1 MNPYSNPYSDENDD
15 LSNPFQ
21 NNYNEN
27 NNNNNNDTFS
37 NTYEDKDKNN
47 NKNYSNSC
55 ENKDKGNNN
64 NKNFNLNENDEF
76 LNPFKN
82 YLNNDN
88 NNNNVKNINDN
99 NNDLSDP
106 FGKENKNDNNKPDYN
121 NPFNNNG
128 NDNEFSNPFENNEN
142 DNDNNQNNNNNEF
155 LNPFENNE
163 NNKNNDNN
171 EYSNPFEN
179 NDYNKNNDNN
189 KINNMNNDMKNDIP
203 FNPYAV
209 ENNNYNPFEENFK
222 NNPFLNNYNQNNN
235 NNNFSSQQNF
245 NNNNNNENFIDNN
258 NNYNFNN
265 DNFNNQNNNAYYQ
278 QRNNNLN
285 NQNNIFNNQN
295 FNNNINQNNQFGN
308 QSNNKVIKKS
318 VNINSS
324 NEDDIKKI
332 KAIIEKCESLYD
344 TSKTQYDNFNIRE
357 AISTLV
363 KTIKG
368 LDTLKNNINKEKQF
382 CSYLL
387 PYVKGLRD
395 KSFSTLQEY
404 RIMVYKIIPIRFRP
418 AFYKPYENPNDSLI
432 NFCSK
437 YILNKPFISFD
448 DIYESISSD
457 EIQKLKYTL
466 SSSIV
471 QAKKTGNKC
480 FLIYG
485 PKGCGKTLY
494 VHALANYI
502 GAKIAQI
509 DGIELFKIPFFAR
522 EFVKACFWGLQNNAI
537 IIYMR
542 NIEQMFSTINNFNYI
557 YDKVSSSY
565 HLNVYF
571 FASSSI
577 NRYNL
582 PKQVV
587 DKFQFFQCV
596 KPIDN
601 NHKSDYIR
609 FIGTKIGIEIKVN
622 EQNLNK
628 FVMENLYNFTNED
641 IFDIIRNAI
650 GIKKQSSPPDDEN
663 WVYREGLYE
672 DDLYKALGSVN
683 GSLTQEIR
691 NSYYI

>member
-21 NNYNEN
+21 NNFNEN

-37 NTYEDKDKNN
+37 NPYEDKDNNN
-47 NKNYSNSC
+47 NKNYSNSY

-82 YLNNDN
+82 YLNDD

-106 FGKENKNDNNKPDYN
+106 FGKENKNDNNKPAYN
-121 NPFNNNG
+121 NPFNNNNS

-142 DNDNNQNNNNNEF
+142 DNDNNQNNNNNNEF

-179 NDYNKNNDNN
+179 NDYKKNNDNN
-189 KINNMNNDMKNDIP
+189 KINNKNNDMKNDIP

-235 NNNFSSQQNF
+235 NFSSKQNF
-245 NNNNNNENFIDNN
+245 INNNNENFIDNN
-258 NNYNFNN
+258 NNYNNQNN
-265 DNFNNQNNNAYYQ
+265 NFNNQN
-278 QRNNNLN
+278 L
-285 NQNNIFNNQN
+285 
-295 FNNNINQNNQFGN
+295 NQNNQFGN

-332 KAIIEKCESLYD
+332 NAIIEKCESLYD

-368 LDTLKNNINKEKQF
+368 LDTLKNNINNEKQF

-387 PYVKGLRD
+387 PYIKGLRD

-471 QAKKTGNKC
+471 QAKKTGNNC

-582 PKQVV
+582 PKQIV

-622 EQNLNK
+622 EKNLSK
-628 FVMENLYNFTNED
+628 FVTENLYKFTNED
-641 IFDIIRNAI
+641 IFDLIRNAI
-650 GIKKQSSPPDDEN
+650 GIKKQLSPPDDEN